1 MSEKKKFSVKGIVQR
16 VILTVLLLS
25 GASAIGYFFGW
36 TGFPETNI
44 VITYLLA
51 VHMIAWLTDGFLW
64 GIFSSI
70 IATFLF
76 NYFFTEPYLTFSV
89 NDPSY
94 IITFVIMTIVA
105 LITSTIASHAKK
117 SAVDARQKEAETKA
131 VYNLTN
137 HLTDADNMQDIVGFA
152 IGEISEYLGCQAA
165 CLCFQEN
172 GTPEDFFMQH
182 RSDHKQIRR
191 EIEDAKEIKHRME
204 QLRTGYE
211 IGSEFY
217 DWPIYGYEKMLGM
230 VRIPIKTAQTMSTA
244 QTRLLRSMIESVA
257 LAMDRLR
264 ASELHN
270 RSREETVQER
280 YRANLLRA
288 ISHDLRTPLSGIM
301 GTSEMIMDMS
311 GQDDPRYNLAS
322 AIHKDADW
330 LHSLVENILSLT
342 RLQEGKLILNKQPE
356 AVEELLAGAIERISK
371 QWPEYEIDVSMPDEL
386 LMIPMDAKLIRQVL
400 INLLDN
406 AIKHTLPDGD
416 IRISVEKAEN
426 LHFAVFKIADSGSGI
441 SQEDLPHL
449 FQMFYT
455 SRTQIV
461 DAKHGI
467 GLGLTICDAIIK
479 AHGGTIEAKN
489 RIDRTGAEFTFTLPM
504 EVQMHEQLS

>member
-1 MSEKKKFSVKGIVQR
+1 MVVQPLL
-16 VILTVLLLS
+16 VVGLLS
-25 GASAIGYFFGW
+25 ISSGIGYAFHFSE
-36 TGFPETNI
+36 FPETNI

-51 VHMIAWLTDGFLW
+51 VHMIAWLTEGFLW
-64 GIFSSI
+64 GLLSSV

-76 NYFFTEPYLTFSV
+76 NFFFTEPYLTFSV

-94 IITFVIMTIVA
+94 IITFFIMTVVA
-105 LITSTIASHAKK
+105 LITSTIASHAQK
-117 SAVDARQKEAETKA
+117 SALDARQKETETKA

-137 HLTDADNMQDIVGFA
+137 HLTDASNINDIVGFTV
-152 IGEISEYLGCQAA
+152 GEISTCFGCRAA
-165 CLCFQEN
+165 CLCFDEN
-172 GTPEDFFMQH
+172 GNSERFFIQQQTES
-182 RSDHKQIRR
+182 RQVRR
-191 EIEDAKEIKHRME
+191 EIENPEEIKRRME
-204 QLRTGYE
+204 QLKTGYE

-230 VRIPIKTAQTMSTA
+230 IRIPIKTAQTMSAA

-311 GQDDPRYNLAS
+311 TQTDPRYDLAS

-356 AVEELLAGAIERISK
+356 AVEEVLAGAIERISK

-416 IRISVEKAEN
+416 IHISVEKDEN
-426 LHFAVFKIADSGSGI
+426 SHFAVFKITDSGSGI

-455 SRTQIV
+455 SRTQIA

-489 RIDRTGAEFTFTLPM
+489 RNDRTGAEFTFTLPM
-504 EVQMHEQLS
+504 EVQMYEQLS